1 MSDFGGESGRG
12 PDLRLRCSLTVHC
25 AKRAEMMSHALP
37 VYFHGVP
44 GGPAE
49 LDLFGP
55 DVSARSGKFFVARRD
70 FPKQPPNID
79 RFALIADAVRQKC
92 PDQPLQLIGFSLGSV
107 AALRVAPL
115 LGDQVEGIVLISPAA
130 PLDLGEYLGE
140 MAGAPVFRC
149 AKNYPFAFNA
159 LSKGQSWL
167 AKASPFTL
175 YSALFSSAQGADID
189 LRDDPHFK
197 SLMAHQLT
205 KCLVSSLD
213 TYRSEIRSY
222 VGDWSQLL
230 SEVSQPVSIFHGRS
244 DNWSPVEMAS
254 DLAKTLPNCQSLEI
268 MDGLS
273 HYSTLKACLK
283 KS

>member
-1 MSDFGGESGRG
+1 
-12 PDLRLRCSLTVHC
+12 
-25 AKRAEMMSHALP
+25 MSHVIP
-37 VYFHGVP
+37 IYFHGVP

-49 LDLFGP
+49 LNLFGP
-55 DVSARSGKFFVARRD
+55 EISARLCKFFVARRD
-70 FPKQPPNID
+70 FSKQPPNTD
-79 RFALIADAVRQKC
+79 RFALIANAIRQKY
-92 PDQPLQLIGFSLGSV
+92 PDQPLQLIGFSLGAA

-115 LGDQVEGIVLISPAA
+115 LGVQVEGIELISPAA

-149 AKNYPFAFNA
+149 AKNYPIAFNA

-189 LRDDPHFK
+189 LRDDPQFR
-197 SLMAHQLT
+197 SLMAHQLR

-213 TYRSEIRSY
+213 TYRSEIRLY

-230 SEVSQPVSIFHGRS
+230 SKVTQPVSIFHGRS

-254 DLAKTLPNCQSLEI
+254 DLAKTLPNCKSLEI
-268 MDGLS
+268 MDGHS
-273 HYSTLKACLK
+273 HYSTLKACLQ